1 MTEKIRK
8 TKERLALYY
17 QAEKAILLRQ
27 KYKIGTKE
35 LTMADLN
42 TVRQQINTLE
52 AEVETLEKNS
62 GKRKVKRI
70 IPLDI

>member
-42 TVRQQINTLE
+42 IVRQQINTLE
-52 AEVETLEKNS
+52 AEVDALEKNN